1 MLGELDKDGP
11 ARQAFQEVWHPL
23 GPAARGV
30 HNTGRIKSSSR
41 FDQKAR
47 MVFNYTR
54 STVL

>member
-11 ARQAFQEVWHPL
+11 TRQAMLEVWHPL
-23 GPAARGV
+23 GPAARGE